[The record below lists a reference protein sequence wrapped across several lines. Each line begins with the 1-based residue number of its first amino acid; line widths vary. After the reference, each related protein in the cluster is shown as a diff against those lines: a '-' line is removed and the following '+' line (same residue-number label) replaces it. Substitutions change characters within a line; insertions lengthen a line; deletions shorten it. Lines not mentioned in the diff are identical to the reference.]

1 MKRGIDLST
10 HNQVT
15 DWDKVRQAVDF
26 IILRAGYGAGNID
39 EKLVPYAAACMEK
52 GIPLGL
58 YWFSYAYTVDMAR
71 REAQY

>member
-15 DWDKVRQAVDF
+15 DWDKVRQAGDF

-58 YWFSYAYTVDMAR
+58 YWFS
-71 REAQY
+71 